1 MPPKV
6 ARRLVLPRLLHT
18 RHFLFVRPML
28 RSLMETPR
36 RLTTTE
42 YAMLGLLASGESSG
56 YDLARAADRSIRY
69 MWAPSRSQIYKA
81 LPRLVALGLATSR
94 EVEQRG
100 RPDKA
105 VYRIT
110 RAGRA
115 TLRAW
120 LEDDTEASQ
129 AGGTVFLLKLFLAGA
144 APPEAALRQLEAYRS
159 RLEHR
164 LDAFEGMDREPSDGQ
179 TIYDR
184 IALAH
189 GIAQARAT
197 LGWVESVRPQLE
209 REARRRR
216 RSATRG

>member
-1 MPPKV
+1 
-6 ARRLVLPRLLHT
+6 
-18 RHFLFVRPML
+18 
-28 RSLMETPR
+28 METPR

-164 LDAFEGMDREPSDGQ
+164 LDAFEGMEREPSHGQ

-216 RSATRG
+216 RSATHG

>member
-1 MPPKV
+1 M
-6 ARRLVLPRLLHT
+6 AAT
-18 RHFLFVRPML
+18 
-28 RSLMETPR
+28 SQ

-164 LDAFEGMDREPSDGQ
+164 LDAFEGMEREPSDGQ
-179 TIYDR
+179 TVYDR

-216 RSATRG
+216 RSGTRG

>member
-1 MPPKV
+1 
-6 ARRLVLPRLLHT
+6 
-18 RHFLFVRPML
+18 
-28 RSLMETPR
+28 METSP

-42 YAMLGLLASGESSG
+42 YAMLGFLASGESSG
-56 YDLARAADRSIRY
+56 YDLARTADRSIAY

-110 RAGRA
+110 RSGRA

-120 LEDDTEASQ
+120 LEDDAEAPS
-129 AGGTVFLLKLFLAGA
+129 GGGAVFLLKLLLAGA
-144 APPEAALRQLEAYRS
+144 APPEAGLRQLEAYQN
-159 RLEHR
+159 RLERR
-164 LDAFEGMDREPSDGQ
+164 LAAFEEMEREPAETQ
-179 TIYDR
+179 TVYDR

-197 LGWVESVRPQLE
+197 LGWVENVRPQLE

-216 RSATRG
+216 RSGTRG

>member
-1 MPPKV
+1 MRATNV
-6 ARRLVLPRLLHT
+6 CCSQ
-18 RHFLFVRPML
+18 RPML
-28 RSLMETPR
+28 FGAMAATSQRV
-36 RLTTTE
+36 TTTE

-164 LDAFEGMDREPSDGQ
+164 LDAFEGMERQPSDGQ
-179 TIYDR
+179 TVYDR

>member
-1 MPPKV
+1 MFV
-6 ARRLVLPRLLHT
+6 ARGGPI
-18 RHFLFVRPML
+18 LFEAMAAT
-28 RSLMETPR
+28 SQ

-81 LPRLVALGLATSR
+81 LPRLVALGLATRR

-110 RAGRA
+110 RAGRT

-120 LEDDTEASQ
+120 LNDDTEASQ

-144 APPEAALRQLEAYRS
+144 APPDAALRQLEAYPN
-159 RLEHR
+159 RLERR
-164 LDAFEGMDREPSDGQ
+164 LAAFEEMEREPTDSQ
-179 TIYDR
+179 TVYDR

-189 GIAQARAT
+189 GLAQARAT
-197 LGWVESVRPQLE
+197 LGWVENVRPQLE

-216 RSATRG
+216 RSGTRG

>member
-1 MPPKV
+1 
-6 ARRLVLPRLLHT
+6 
-18 RHFLFVRPML
+18 
-28 RSLMETPR
+28 METPR

-164 LDAFEGMDREPSDGQ
+164 LDAFEGMEREPSDGQ
-179 TIYDR
+179 TVYDR

>member
-1 MPPKV
+1 
-6 ARRLVLPRLLHT
+6 
-18 RHFLFVRPML
+18 
-28 RSLMETPR
+28 METPR

-129 AGGTVFLLKLFLAGA
+129 AGGTVFLLKPFLAGA

-164 LDAFEGMDREPSDGQ
+164 LDAFEGMEREPSDGQ
-179 TIYDR
+179 TVYDR

>member
-1 MPPKV
+1 
-6 ARRLVLPRLLHT
+6 
-18 RHFLFVRPML
+18 
-28 RSLMETPR
+28 METPR

-129 AGGTVFLLKLFLAGA
+129 AGGTVFLLRLFLAGA

-164 LDAFEGMDREPSDGQ
+164 LDAFEGMEREPSDGQ
-179 TIYDR
+179 TVYDR

>member
-1 MPPKV
+1 MFV
-6 ARRLVLPRLLHT
+6 ARGGPI
-18 RHFLFVRPML
+18 LFEAMAAT
-28 RSLMETPR
+28 SQ

-69 MWAPSRSQIYKA
+69 MWAPSRCQFYKA
-81 LPRLVALGLATSR
+81 LPRLVALGLATR
-94 EVEQRG
+94 RVVEQRG

-110 RAGRA
+110 RAGRT

-120 LEDDTEASQ
+120 LNDDTEASQ

-144 APPEAALRQLEAYRS
+144 APPDAALRQLEAYQN
-159 RLEHR
+159 RLERR
-164 LDAFEGMDREPSDGQ
+164 LAAFEEMEREPADSQ
-179 TIYDR
+179 TVYDR

-189 GIAQARAT
+189 GLAQARAT
-197 LGWVESVRPQLE
+197 LGWVENVRPQLE

-216 RSATRG
+216 RSGTRG

>member
-1 MPPKV
+1 
-6 ARRLVLPRLLHT
+6 
-18 RHFLFVRPML
+18 
-28 RSLMETPR
+28 METPR

-56 YDLARAADRSIRY
+56 YDLARAADRSIGY

-164 LDAFEGMDREPSDGQ
+164 LDAFEGMEREPSDGQ
-179 TIYDR
+179 TVYDR

>member
-1 MPPKV
+1 
-6 ARRLVLPRLLHT
+6 
-18 RHFLFVRPML
+18 
-28 RSLMETPR
+28 METPR

-56 YDLARAADRSIRY
+56 YDLAGAADRSIRY

-164 LDAFEGMDREPSDGQ
+164 LDAFEGMEREPSDGQ
-179 TIYDR
+179 TVYDR